1 MKPCPS
7 IRRHTAMRAMACIAG
22 LAMHPVA
29 SRAQAALPA
38 VEVSAGE
45 TAPGSSL
52 GLDVPSATG
61 SRMGLA
67 PRETPASVSSL
78 GSTDIAERNL
88 ARAQDVAIRFPGVTE
103 APAPGNGGTSLV
115 ARGFAGH
122 NSVAQLVDGTR
133 LVVASGTVTYP
144 FSTWPF
150 ESVEVLR
157 GPASV
162 LFGDGA
168 IGAAVNYIT
177 RQPRFNRT
185 EREAFFS
192 LGSFGTRQGGIGL
205 RGPINDTLAYSVYV
219 DAGSSDGF
227 RRLENYSRQNYAL
240 ALAARPSSALKF
252 TLSFDG
258 GRNDDAR
265 YFGTP
270 LLDDVLDS
278 RLRRTNFN
286 VDDSVV
292 KYDDRMWRAK
302 AEYQFGDGIRLR
314 NELYHLA
321 SARHWRNAE
330 AYSFNRTGTQVGRSD
345 YLEILHDQ
353 EQTGNRFDA
362 TFDGQ
367 LGGLKN
373 RFVAGLDWY
382 RTTLLHT
389 NNSPYGGASTVDP
402 FFFAP
407 GHFISPVP
415 TLPGRRSTLETTAL
429 FAEDALELA
438 PGWKLVAG
446 LRSDR
451 MRLDNNDLRTGA
463 RLSKTYSPV
472 TGRIGAVWP
481 PSDAVSFYGQYGTGT
496 DPLSGAL
503 SLPNGGNAFDLTKG
517 RQLEVGA
524 KGSLP
529 AIKGEWTLALYR
541 IEKRNLLSRDASD
554 PRITQQVG
562 RQSSTGIEL
571 AVAAEPRPG
580 WTVDANAAL
589 LRARYDEFNEVVGGR
604 AVSRAGN
611 IPVGVPERTANL
623 WTAYRFQPRW
633 QLGIGARYV
642 GARQSNAANT
652 ARLPAYTVFDVS
664 LAYEYSRSLDFSLAV
679 KNLTDRDYA
688 VSGTGN
694 VRWLLGAP
702 RTVQL
707 TARARF

>member
-1 MKPCPS
+1 
-7 IRRHTAMRAMACIAG
+7 MACIAG

-52 GLDVPSATG
+52 GLDLPSATG
-61 SRMGLA
+61 SRLGLA

-78 GSTDIAERNL
+78 GSADIAERNL

-144 FSTWPF
+144 FSSWPF

-177 RQPRFNRT
+177 KQPRFDRT

-205 RGPINDTLAYSVYV
+205 RGPINDSLAYSVYV
-219 DAGSSDGF
+219 DAGASDGF
-227 RRLENYSRQNYAL
+227 RRFENYDRQNYAL
-240 ALAARPSSALKF
+240 ALAARPSSALRL

-270 LLDDVLDS
+270 LLDGALDS

-302 AEYQFGDGIRLR
+302 AEYQLGDGIRLR

-321 SARHWRNAE
+321 SARHWRNTE
-330 AYSFNRTGTQVGRSD
+330 AYSFNRAGTRVGRGD
-345 YLEILHDQ
+345 YIEILHDQ

-362 TFDGQ
+362 TFDGT

-382 RTTLLHT
+382 RTSLLHT
-389 NNSPYGGASTVDP
+389 NNSPYGGVSTVDP
-402 FFFAP
+402 FFFAS
-407 GHFISPVP
+407 GHFTSPVP
-415 TLPGRRSTLETTAL
+415 TLPGRRSTLETAAL

-451 MRLDNNDLRTGA
+451 MRFDNNDLRTGA

-472 TGRIGAVWP
+472 TGRIGAVWT

-517 RQLEVGA
+517 RQVEVGA

-571 AVAAEPRPG
+571 AMAAEPMPG

-589 LRARYDEFNEVVGGR
+589 LRARYDEFNEVVAGR

-623 WTAYRFQPRW
+623 WTAYRFLPQW

-664 LAYEYSRSLDFSLAV
+664 LAYEFSRSLDFSLAV

>member
-1 MKPCPS
+1 
-7 IRRHTAMRAMACIAG
+7 MACIAG

-52 GLDVPSATG
+52 GLDLPNATG
-61 SRMGLA
+61 SRLGLA

-78 GSTDIAERNL
+78 GSADIAERNL

-144 FSTWPF
+144 FSSWPF

-177 RQPRFNRT
+177 NQPRFDRT

-205 RGPINDTLAYSVYV
+205 RGPINDSLAYSVYV
-219 DAGSSDGF
+219 DAGASDGF
-227 RRLENYSRQNYAL
+227 RRFENYDRQNYAL
-240 ALAARPSSALKF
+240 ALAARPSSALKL

-270 LLDDVLDS
+270 LLDGALDS

-302 AEYQFGDGIRLR
+302 AEYQLGDGIRLR

-321 SARHWRNAE
+321 SARHWRNTE
-330 AYSFNRTGTQVGRSD
+330 AYSFNRAGTRVGRGD
-345 YLEILHDQ
+345 YIEILHDQ

-362 TFDGQ
+362 TFDGT

-382 RTTLLHT
+382 RTSLLHT
-389 NNSPYGGASTVDP
+389 NNSPYGGVSTVDP
-402 FFFAP
+402 FFFAS
-407 GHFISPVP
+407 GHFTSPVP
-415 TLPGRRSTLETTAL
+415 TLPGRRSTLETAAL

-451 MRLDNNDLRTGA
+451 MRFDNNDLRTGA

-472 TGRIGAVWP
+472 TGRIGAVWT

-517 RQLEVGA
+517 RQVEVGA

-571 AVAAEPRPG
+571 AMAAEPMPG

-589 LRARYDEFNEVVGGR
+589 LRARYDEFNEVVAGR

-623 WTAYRFQPRW
+623 WTAYRFLPQW

-664 LAYEYSRSLDFSLAV
+664 LAYEFSRSLDFSLAV